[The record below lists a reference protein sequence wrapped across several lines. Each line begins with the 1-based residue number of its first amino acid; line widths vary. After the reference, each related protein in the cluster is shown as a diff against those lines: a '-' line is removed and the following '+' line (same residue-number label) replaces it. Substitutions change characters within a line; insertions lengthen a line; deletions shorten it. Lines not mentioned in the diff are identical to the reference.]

1 MLMNRSLVLHLIMQ
15 SHIFSAKIAEN
26 SEISKKTGLDIFD
39 DISLHKTPFSMV
51 LLRKSC

>member
-26 SEISKKTGLDIFD
+26 SEISKKTGLDILMIFLY
-39 DISLHKTPFSMV
+39 IK
-51 LLRKSC
+51 LRLAWIC

>member
-26 SEISKKTGLDIFD
+26 SEISKKTGLDI
-39 DISLHKTPFSMV
+39 
-51 LLRKSC
+51 LRIFLYIKRRLVWFC

>member
-26 SEISKKTGLDIFD
+26 SEISKKTGLDILMIFFY
-39 DISLHKTPFSMV
+39 IKRRLVWF
-51 LLRKSC
+51 C

>member
-26 SEISKKTGLDIFD
+26 SEISKKTGLDI
-39 DISLHKTPFSMV
+39 LMV
-51 LLRKSC
+51 FLYIKRRLAWFC